1 MNARIA
7 ADESSL
13 VPHQPVRVARSGR
26 KLDRHQ
32 MLTGLAVVLE
42 QGWFPLGI
50 RRAVVSGH
58 DPDIAFVVEI
68 DVVQAGPLLRAYA
81 NQDLWNPCLRVHTQ
95 EAAETQRG
103 NPELA
108 LVPLHA
114 VSTATFAIDA
124 QRNLAMGDLFAVH
137 VDLEDAVRFGVRA
150 HPHAAVAI
158 RHAG

>member
-50 RRAVVSGH
+50 RRAVVAGD

-68 DVVQAGPLLRAYA
+68 DVMQARPLRRAHA
-81 NQDLWNPCLRVHTQ
+81 DQNFWNPGLWIHTQ

-114 VSTATFAIDA
+114 VSAATSAIDA
-124 QRNLAMGDLFAVH
+124 QRNLAMGDLLAVH
-137 VDLEDAVRFGVRA
+137 VDLEDTVRLGVRA

-158 RHAG
+158 RHA